1 MNWEEIYEKLE
12 KKLEAECRRMGNKIP
27 YIVKNGS

>member
-1 MNWEEIYEKLE
+1 MNWEEIYKKLE

-27 YIVKNGS
+27 YID